1 MLFYISTSG
10 ILAAIMALSKLHS
23 RKLHKSEYGSNNNS
37 NSNSNSNSKSNS
49 KSNINN
55 IAPKRPILILGRD
68 SHKSAFDAIG
78 ISNCDAVLLPCAI
91 DSCFGVPLGSTYEY
105 IERSLQEYN
114 NVVNNNLAMMC
125 MLAIYIVLGDK
136 IIHIPIVCIYKIN

>member
-37 NSNSNSNSKSNS
+37 NSNSNSNSYS
-49 KSNINN
+49 KSNRNN

-125 MLAIYIVLGDK
+125 MLACMLVK
-136 IIHIPIVCIYKIN
+136 